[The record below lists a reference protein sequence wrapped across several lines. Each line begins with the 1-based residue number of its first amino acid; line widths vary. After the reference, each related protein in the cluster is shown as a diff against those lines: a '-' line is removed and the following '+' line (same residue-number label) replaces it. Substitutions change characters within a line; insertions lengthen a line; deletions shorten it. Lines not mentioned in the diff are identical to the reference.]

1 MSSSEPPGCGRPHD
15 QGDITMG
22 ALHEFIIRFT
32 WRTGQHLVQVIAATL
47 EEARLIVQ
55 RRYPGCVVDSA
66 RSLS

>member
-1 MSSSEPPGCGRPHD
+1 
-15 QGDITMG
+15 MG

-32 WRTGQHLVQVIAATL
+32 WRTGHHLVQVIAATL
-47 EEARLIVQ
+47 DEARLIVQ